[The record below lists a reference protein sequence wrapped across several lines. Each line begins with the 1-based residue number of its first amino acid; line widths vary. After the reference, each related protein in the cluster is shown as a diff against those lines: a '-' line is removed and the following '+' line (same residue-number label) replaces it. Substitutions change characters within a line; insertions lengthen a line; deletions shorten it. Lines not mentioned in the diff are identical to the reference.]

1 MNLKKNQ
8 AGYMYEVPL
17 IIAAVIILLLV
28 IAPHLIKYPVLGK
41 IAVVI
46 GAVIV
51 TGGLYYMIVIP
62 GWQPSNVRR
71 LRWPVNIIVFC
82 TVALAI
88 ALGVIAILLK

>member
-1 MNLKKNQ
+1 
-8 AGYMYEVPL
+8 MYEVPL
-17 IIAAVIILLLV
+17 IIAAVVIFLLV
-28 IAPHLIKYPVLGK
+28 LAPQLIKYPVLGK

-62 GWQPSNVRR
+62 GWQPSHVRR
-71 LRWPVNIIVFC
+71 LRWPASIIVFC
-82 TVALAI
+82 IIALAI